1 MIKVVGFKKLK
12 NNTKKYEIT
21 FQKNGKKYIRKF
33 GAAGMSDYTIHKDRE
48 RRERYIS
55 RHKKDLKTND
65 PMKPGYLSMFILW
78 NKPSLSA
85 SLADYKR
92 RLNVYNKTG
101 KFPIGIT
108 GSKKLSFGGLF
119 DGTSLSKLPPDI
131 LQLINQHAS
140 AMVIQDTSKEY
151 NPKRSLI
158 EELKI
163 EGLKRYKTSLALVRR
178 RPHLLQDKEFMKNF
192 KKDIYKYIS
201 QLWTNLDPV
210 ESFTAKWLTRASKV
224 LVKKDFD
231 FRTRNFWWKV
241 IEHQLSSM
249 NEIEEDGNPDDI
261 LNEVEFEYY
270 EKCKRAIIVIL
281 NTVGA
286 VPPRITLGNA
296 TAANLAA
303 ALAAYAERRTNDF
316 GSKKSLFG
324 AIIPFDETSLGIL
337 PGDIREI
344 LQRDVSAY
352 DVKTKYKKYLMSRE
366 RLVKELKAEGLKIY
380 TEAYNNYIRRND
392 GSPMTKY
399 MMEAFE
405 GSYGEHISDLWMNLD
420 PVNDFTAK
428 WLTRASKILTKTD
441 FNFETKDF
449 WWKVIEDQLD
459 LANEIETRYMR
470 GEDVLLA
477 GEYLKSR
484 DALKVILRTAG
495 YIDAG
500 GDLDNRPETPW
511 TAHALAWW
519 KTGIVISRRIFGN
532 SLFGDSPIPD
542 NVVNKKLYAS
552 IKSKIKKS
560 TIGRRWGAYDSG
572 RLVREYKAKGGKYKG
587 GKGKGGKG
595 KCGKGNSNL
604 GRWYKEKWVDACARP
619 RRKSCSNKSITYCRP
634 SKKVDAKTPKLV
646 QQFTRAQLKARC
658 AKKKK
663 NPMTR
668 VTNFGM
674 PPSRKD
680 NIPVSIKEQVWLRDC
695 HRADPR
701 IAQCKTCLAVVKYP
715 QSLSRH
721 FPPNELLPYN
731 VSGTGEYGHL
741 IAEAQGGR
749 VTVENLFIQCKSCNT
764 SLGANTAE
772 LRDYNDDQFMLERS
786 NDDNMLVDSGIGD
799 KLQCIAITGKNV
811 QCKNTA
817 LGDRSLCG
825 IHCKY

>member
-33 GAAGMSDYTIHKDRE
+33 GATGMSDYTIHKDRE

-78 NKPSLSA
+78 NKSSLSA

-119 DGTSLSKLPPDI
+119 DNTSLSKLPDDI
-131 LQLINQHAS
+131 LQIINQQKS

-178 RPHLLQDKEFMKNF
+178 RPHLLQDKKFMKNF
-192 KKDIYKYIS
+192 KKDILNYVNE
-201 QLWTNLDPV
+201 LWTNLDPV
-210 ESFTAKWLTRASKV
+210 NDFTAKWLTRASKV

-241 IEHQLSSM
+241 IENQIVSM
-249 NEIEEDGNPDDI
+249 NEIESDGNPDDI

-281 NTVGA
+281 NTVGYA
-286 VPPRITLGNA
+286 NPLVTLPNDLNPWS
-296 TAANLAA
+296 TS
-303 ALAAYAERRTNDF
+303 ALLWWRTGVDVM
-316 GSKKSLFG
+316 GHTGFG

-352 DVKTKYKKYLMSRE
+352 DVKTKYKKYVMSRE
-366 RLVKELKAEGLKIY
+366 RLVKELKKEGLKIY
-380 TEAYNNYIRRND
+380 TEAYNNYIRRY
-392 GSPMTKY
+392 GSPLPV
-399 MMEAFE
+399 EAAE
-405 GSYGEHISDLWMNLD
+405 SLERNYEQHKSDDLWMNLD

-470 GEDVLLA
+470 GADVLLA

-500 GDLDNRPETPW
+500 GDLDGRPETPW
-511 TAHALAWW
+511 TTYALAWW
-519 KTGIVISRRIFGN
+519 KTGVVTPRTNVFG
-532 SLFGDSPIPD
+532 STLFGDSPIPD

-572 RLVREYKAKGGKYKG
+572 RLVREYKAKGGKYTGGKYTG
-587 GKGKGGKG
+587 GKGKG
-595 KCGKGNSNL
+595 GKGNSNL
-604 GRWYKEKWVDACARP
+604 GRWYKEKWVDACAWP

-811 QCKNTA
+811 QCKNKA
-817 LGDRSLCG
+817 LRDRSLCG
-825 IHCKY
+825 IHCTY